1 MIFSILAFLALL
13 VSICI
18 KNRKKSLLVQAL
30 NCFFEATYNF
40 IICAYTG
47 AYLSI
52 INIIRTCIFINK
64 DKFNKIAYLLILIV
78 FWGIIIINCTFTW
91 AGWISLLPTIGTLI
105 RTYCLWQSNM
115 KLVRFSGITT
125 GLLYGLYYIYY
136 KSWFMALGDLVLLIV
151 AIFSI
156 YNNDIKLKDKNNIF
170 IKENNI

>member
-40 IICAYTG
+40 IICAYT
-47 AYLSI
+47 
-52 INIIRTCIFINK
+52 
-64 DKFNKIAYLLILIV
+64 YLLILIV